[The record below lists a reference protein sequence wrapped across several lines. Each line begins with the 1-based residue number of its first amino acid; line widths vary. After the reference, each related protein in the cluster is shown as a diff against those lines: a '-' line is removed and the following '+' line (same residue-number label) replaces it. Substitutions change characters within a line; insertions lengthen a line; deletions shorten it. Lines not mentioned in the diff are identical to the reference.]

1 MTIDEIKKAIENFL
15 VANKEYLVLSGI
27 FKFEVDT
34 SQKKVQGE
42 LVNKQRLKTIKISKS
57 S

>member
-27 FKFEVDT
+27 FKFEVDN

>member
-1 MTIDEIKKAIENFL
+1 MTLEEIKKAIENFL
-15 VANKEYLVLSGI
+15 IANKEYLLLSGI

-34 SQKKVQGE
+34 SQKKIQGE
-42 LVNKQRLKTIKISKS
+42 VVNKQRLKTIKISKS

>member
-1 MTIDEIKKAIENFL
+1 MTLEEIKKAIDSFL
-15 VANKEYLVLSGI
+15 LANKEYLALVGI

-42 LVNKQRLKTIKISKS
+42 IVNKQRLKTVKISKS

>member
-1 MTIDEIKKAIENFL
+1 MTLEEIKKAIENFL
-15 VANKEYLVLSGI
+15 IANKEYLLLSGI

-34 SQKKVQGE
+34 SQKKIQGE
-42 LVNKQRLKTIKISKS
+42 VINKQRLKTIKISKS